1 MEDIKETSKEMQY
14 QIYRECEKRWNE
26 NHRTSWVDGDMN
38 KRIDLYLEVEKELLS
53 K

>member
-26 NHRTSWVDGDMN
+26 NHRTSWSDGNMSE
-38 KRIDLYLEVEKELLS
+38 RVDLYLEVENELLS

>member
-1 MEDIKETSKEMQY
+1 MEMSKEISY
-14 QIYRECEKRWNE
+14 RIYKECEKRWNE
-26 NHRTSWVDGDMN
+26 THKTAWVDGDMN